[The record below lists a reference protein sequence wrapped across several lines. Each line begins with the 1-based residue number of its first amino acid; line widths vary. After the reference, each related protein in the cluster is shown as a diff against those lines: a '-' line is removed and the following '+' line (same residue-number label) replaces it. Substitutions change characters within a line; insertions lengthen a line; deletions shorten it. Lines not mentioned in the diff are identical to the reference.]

1 MILKDSA
8 ENAFVPYEAIV
19 LAAEGDVEAIT
30 AVLDHYKSYIV
41 ALSTNTLYD
50 ENRLPHLCVDYE
62 MRRRLET
69 KLITRIL
76 HFDASKII

>member
-1 MILKDSA
+1 MRSSA
-8 ENAFVPYEAIV
+8 ETALVPYEAIV
-19 LAAEGDVEAIT
+19 LASQGDVDAIT
-30 AVLDHYKSYIV
+30 TVLDYYESYIA
-41 ALSTNTLYD
+41 ALSTRTLYD

-76 HFDASKII
+76 SFDANNIV

>member
-1 MILKDSA
+1 MRSSA
-8 ENAFVPYEAIV
+8 ETALVPYEVIV
-19 LAAEGDVEAIT
+19 LASQGDVDAIT
-30 AVLDHYKSYIV
+30 AVLGHYESYIA
-41 ALSTNTLYD
+41 ALSTRTLYD

-76 HFDASKII
+76 SFDANNIV

>member
-1 MILKDSA
+1 MRSSA
-8 ENAFVPYEAIV
+8 ETALVPYEVIV
-19 LAAEGDVEAIT
+19 LASHGDVEAIT
-30 AVLDHYKSYIV
+30 AVLDYYESYIA
-41 ALSTNTLYD
+41 ALSARTLYD

-76 HFDASKII
+76 SFDANNIV

>member
-1 MILKDSA
+1 MRSSA
-8 ENAFVPYEAIV
+8 ETALVPYEVIV
-19 LAAEGDVEAIT
+19 LASQGDVNAIT
-30 AVLDHYKSYIV
+30 AVLDHYESYIA
-41 ALSTNTLYD
+41 ALSARTLYD

-76 HFDASKII
+76 SFDANNIV